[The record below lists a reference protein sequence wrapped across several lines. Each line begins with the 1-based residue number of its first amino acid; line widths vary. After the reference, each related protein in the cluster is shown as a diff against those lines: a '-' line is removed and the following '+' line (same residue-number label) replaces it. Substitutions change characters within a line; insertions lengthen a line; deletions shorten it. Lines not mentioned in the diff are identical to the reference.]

1 MFCLAQRHI
10 DKSFQKSSTITVLT
24 WVSLVL
30 LATSYGCTQKPQNE
44 VSLEIK
50 NVQSV
55 GSNGEYKVIGS
66 TSLPK
71 SSRIAIAAVRYLR
84 PNNRQQNIDS
94 NVDLNI
100 NRSILDRRIVQVNDK
115 GEWEAD
121 LNLWQV
127 APDGSYQ
134 EVWQVNQS
142 QTALTPQE
150 DVTFTATFDLES
162 QVDIAEKILD
172 QPNEQASQADRLNI
186 PELEGKS
193 LRFSDLGEKYVQASL
208 SQSISLPAAKT
219 VPPIPQ
225 AEDIN
230 GGWGDR
236 YLIKPEATVS
246 GFAPSPPTKSRQT
259 TAPLSAA
266 EFLR

>member
-1 MFCLAQRHI
+1 MFRLYQRHI
-10 DKSFQKSSTITVLT
+10 GNSFQKSSTITVLT

-30 LATSYGCTQKPQNE
+30 LTTSYGCTQKPQSE

-50 NVQSV
+50 NIQSV

-84 PNNRQQNIDS
+84 PNNKQENIGS

-142 QTALTPQE
+142 QTALIPQN

-162 QVDIAEKILD
+162 QANMAEITIDK
-172 QPNEQASQADRLNI
+172 PNEQQSQATQLKI

-193 LRFSDLGEKYVQASL
+193 LRFSELGEKYVQASL

-236 YLIKPEATVS
+236 YLIKPETVAS

-259 TAPLSAA
+259 TAPLSAS